1 MFIYPLLSRS
11 DPMFIVRVEEGLPLC
26 EFSKMKPGKI
36 YRFSN
41 DFPHNKACL
50 LSIAPHIIV
59 SRLKNATAVESKIH
73 QINIQD

>member
-11 DPMFIVRVEEGLPLC
+11 DPMFTVRVEEDLPLC
-26 EFSKMKPGKI
+26 EFSKIKPGTSS
-36 YRFSN
+36 RFSN

-50 LSIAPHIIV
+50 LSIVPHIIV
-59 SRLKNATAVESKIH
+59 SRLKHATGVESKIH